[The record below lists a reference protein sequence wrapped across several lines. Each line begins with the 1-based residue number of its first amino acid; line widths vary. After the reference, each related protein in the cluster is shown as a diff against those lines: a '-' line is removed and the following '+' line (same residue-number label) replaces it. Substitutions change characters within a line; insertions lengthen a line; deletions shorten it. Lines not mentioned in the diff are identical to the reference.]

1 MRLQDKIAIVTG
13 AGSGNGRGIALRFAE
28 EGAHLVVADVS
39 DKGARETAA
48 MIEALGQQALV
59 TLTDVSR
66 RDHAEAMV
74 AQTVERFGR
83 VDILVNNAGIETLVP
98 FLDLPEE
105 QWDRVLDVNLKGTF
119 LCGQA
124 AARAMV
130 AAGTRGKIVNIGSI
144 NSQIALKEQAHY
156 VASKGGVMM
165 LTKAMALE
173 LARYGIN
180 VNAIG
185 PGVIDTAMTANSLS
199 DPARREMLLS
209 HIPMRRVGQP
219 RDIGNAAVYLASD
232 EADYVTGIMLFVDGG
247 WLIT

>member
-28 EGAHLVVADVS
+28 EGAHVVVADVAE
-39 DKGARETAA
+39 KGARETAA
-48 MIEALGQQALV
+48 LIEGLGRQALV
-59 TLTDVSR
+59 SLTDVSR

-74 AQTVERFGR
+74 AQTVDRFGR
-83 VDILVNNAGIETLVP
+83 VDILVNNAGIETIIP

-105 QWDRVLDVNLKGTF
+105 QWDRVLAVNLKGPF
-119 LCGQA
+119 LCAQA

-144 NSQIALKEQAHY
+144 NSQIALKGQAHY
-156 VASKGGVMM
+156 VSSKGGLLM
-165 LTKAMALE
+165 LTKAIALE
-173 LARYGIN
+173 LAEYGIN

-185 PGVIDTAMTANSLS
+185 PGVIETAMTANSLS
-199 DPARREMLLS
+199 NAERRDMLLS

-219 RDIGNAAVYLASD
+219 RDIGNAAVFLASE
-232 EADYVTGIMLFVDGG
+232 EADYITGIMLFVDGG